1 MHVLVTRPIDDA
13 QDLAAALAARGH
25 EALIAPMLTIAP
37 ARGVEPPL
45 DLAGVQALL
54 FTSANGARVF
64 AGLSE
69 SRDLPVFAVGDASA
83 GAARD
88 AGFARVES
96 AGGDVADL
104 TRLVA
109 GRLDPKKGA
118 LFHAAAS
125 KVAGD
130 LKGLLEAEGFSVR
143 RDVLYDATAA
153 SELTKELRSALSAG
167 SLDIATFFSPRSAET
182 FVSLAQDA
190 GLDGACT
197 RTVALALSDAVA
209 EKLRA
214 LSWAGVEVAA
224 GPNQDSLL
232 ACLDG
237 IAAGAVHGRNHDDGT
252 ANR

>member
-1 MHVLVTRPIDDA
+1 MHVLVTRPIYYA
-13 QDLAAALAARGH
+13 RSLAAALAARGYG
-25 EALIAPMLTIAP
+25 ALVAPMLTIAP
-37 ARGVEPPL
+37 AEGVEPPL

-69 SRDLPVFAVGDASA
+69 ARDLPVFAVGDASA
-83 GAARD
+83 GAARE

-96 AGGDVADL
+96 AGGDIADL
-104 TRLVA
+104 ARLVA
-109 GRLDPKKGA
+109 EHLDPKGGA
-118 LFHAAAS
+118 LYHAAAS

-130 LKGLLEAEGFSVR
+130 LTGFLEGRGFSVH
-143 RDVLYDATAA
+143 RDVLYDAVAA
-153 SELTKELRSALSAG
+153 TRLTKELRTALVAG
-167 SLDIATFFSPRSAET
+167 SLDVATFFSPRSAET
-182 FVSLAQDA
+182 FVSLIQDA

-197 RTVALALSDAVA
+197 RTVALSLSDAVA

-214 LSWAGVEVAA
+214 LSWAGIEVAA
-224 GPNQDSLL
+224 RPNQDSLL

-237 IAAGAVHGRNHDDGT
+237 IAAGGVQGRNHDDGT

>member
-25 EALIAPMLTIAP
+25 QALIAPMLTIAP
-37 ARGVEPPL
+37 DEGVEGPL

-69 SRDLPVFAVGDASA
+69 ARDLPVFTVGDASA

-104 TRLVA
+104 ARLVA
-109 GRLDPKKGA
+109 ERLDPKGGA
-118 LFHAAAS
+118 LYHAAAS

-130 LKGLLEAEGFSVR
+130 LKGLLEAESFSVR
-143 RDVLYDATAA
+143 RDVLYDATLA
-153 SELTKELRSALSAG
+153 SGLTKELRAAITAG
-167 SLDIATFFSPRSAET
+167 SLDVATFFSPRSAET
-182 FVSLAQDA
+182 FVSLVQDA

-197 RTVALALSDAVA
+197 RTVALALSEAVA
-209 EKLRA
+209 DKLRA
-214 LSWAGVEVAA
+214 LSWAGIEVAA
-224 GPNQDSLL
+224 QPNQDTLL
-232 ACLDG
+232 ALLDR
-237 IAAGAVHGRNHDDGT
+237 IAAGGVHGRNHDDGT

>member
-1 MHVLVTRPIDDA
+1 MHVLVTRPIYYA
-13 QDLAAALAARGH
+13 RSLAAALAARGYG
-25 EALIAPMLTIAP
+25 ALVAPMLTIAP
-37 ARGVEPPL
+37 AEGVEPPL

-69 SRDLPVFAVGDASA
+69 ARDLPVFAVGDASA
-83 GAARD
+83 GAARE

-96 AGGDVADL
+96 AGGDIADL
-104 TRLVA
+104 ARLVA
-109 GRLDPKKGA
+109 EHLDPKGGA
-118 LFHAAAS
+118 LYHAAAS

-130 LKGLLEAEGFSVR
+130 LTGFLEGRGFSVR
-143 RDVLYDATAA
+143 RDVLYDAVAA
-153 SELTKELRSALSAG
+153 TRLTKELRTALVAG
-167 SLDIATFFSPRSAET
+167 SLDVATFFSPRSAET
-182 FVSLAQDA
+182 FVSLIQDA

-197 RTVALALSDAVA
+197 RTVALSLSDAVA

-214 LSWAGVEVAA
+214 LSWAGIEVAA
-224 GPNQDSLL
+224 RPNQDSLL

-237 IAAGAVHGRNHDDGT
+237 IAAGGVQGRNHDDGT